1 MAHQNSS
8 DTAPAASSSR
18 LPTWLCAGYGV
29 GMIGGQI
36 FRDAP
41 ALLLLPFL
49 TDTLAVPAAM
59 AGLAI
64 FVPKIWVVFADPL
77 AGIASDRISTRWGR
91 RRPFMF
97 WGGLITVALFL
108 LMFNVPVY
116 GNPAAT
122 AAYVS
127 VVYTLA
133 LTAFAAFSVPY
144 LTMGSEMTT
153 DPHDRTRL
161 MGFRVAFMATGLII
175 GGYSAFIR
183 DLGGVGREGYT
194 FMAFV
199 VGAICLITMMT
210 SVFATAK
217 AHYYDRHETSL
228 GLTEQFKLAFANRPF
243 LMLLSAAFM
252 QRLAEGTGYA
262 ALIYFLMLVLKQ
274 PASVLGTMVMFIAL
288 AGIFSQPLWVAL
300 CKRFG
305 KMRVYVTTLLLYCCA
320 FAMWLIPSPDLWL
333 IYLIGTLNGLF
344 NSAFILT
351 ALSMLTDTVA
361 YDRQKTGLNR
371 EGAFNGVWLASEKV
385 AFAFG
390 TLMVG
395 IVLSWF
401 GYVESNT
408 GLAESQPESALN
420 GITFA
425 YVILPII
432 FHLSSLFFLSRY
444 KLSEDD
450 VADQGTDQGAVV
462 KA

>member
-1 MAHQNSS
+1 PQ
-8 DTAPAASSSR
+8 R
-18 LPTWLCAGYGV
+18 LPNWLCAGYGV

-49 TDTLAVPAAM
+49 TNTLAVPAAM

-77 AGIASDRISTRWGR
+77 AGLASDRISTRWGR

-97 WGGLITVALFL
+97 VGGLLTVALFL
-108 LMFNVPVY
+108 LMFNVPVFST
-116 GNPAAT
+116 PAAT
-122 AAYVS
+122 SVYVS
-127 VVYTLA
+127 ITYTLA

-161 MGFRVAFMATGLII
+161 MGFRVAFMATGLIV
-175 GGYSAFIR
+175 GGYAAVIR
-183 DLGGVGREGYT
+183 DLGGEGRAGYS
-194 FMAFV
+194 FMAMV
-199 VGAICLITMMT
+199 MGAVCLVTMMI

-217 AHYYDRHETSL
+217 ARYYDRHETSL
-228 GLTEQFKLAFANRPF
+228 GLMAQFKLAIENKPF
-243 LMLLSAAFM
+243 LTLLSAAFL

-262 ALIYFLMLVLKQ
+262 ALIYFLTLVIKQ
-274 PASVLGTMVMFIAL
+274 PPTVLGTMIMFIAL
-288 AGIFSQPLWVAL
+288 AGILSQALWVAA

-305 KMRVYVTTLLLYCCA
+305 KMRVYVVTLLLYCGA
-320 FAMWLIPSPDLWL
+320 FAMWLIPEPPLWL
-333 IYLIGTLNGLF
+333 IYLIGTLNGFF

-361 YDRQKTGLNR
+361 YDRDKTGLNR

-390 TLMVG
+390 TLIVG
-395 IVLSWF
+395 VLLAWF
-401 GYVESNT
+401 GYVESDM
-408 GLAESQPESALN
+408 GMAQAQPASALT
-420 GITFA
+420 GIKIS
-425 YVILPII
+425 YVIVPII
-432 FHLSSLFFLSRY
+432 FHLSSLVFLARY
-444 KLSEDD
+444 KLPALLARAS
-450 VADQGTDQGAVV
+450 
-462 KA
+462 